1 MLTSSHFTMFSSVS
15 MLTFV
20 IKKKYSVKLK
30 LLGKKKNIRFV
41 SDLLEEL
48 EKEIKLK
55 KTLNIYKFMVIYP
68 MS

>member
-30 LLGKKKNIRFV
+30 LLGKKDPL
-41 SDLLEEL
+41 DLLVICW
-48 EKEIKLK
+48 KSWRK
-55 KTLNIYKFMVIYP
+55 K
-68 MS
+68 